1 LWLTLVLY
9 ILPNLCCLWCWPPI
23 DGDSLWNVRSF
34 ILYLCGSSIE
44 KLVSIPVRTLD
55 FYNVNLFIT
64 YFGSVLLGHC
74 AKMKF
79 AMPTASALTASKSC
93 YQTLGPVCFVFLF
106 IKVGRITVL
115 IPPSA
120 GKSGILPEVVCFFD
134 VTICNLIRLQSW
146 NDSYITFSHFYI
158 KATKMSQIYM

>member
-1 LWLTLVLY
+1 M
-9 ILPNLCCLWCWPPI
+9 
-23 DGDSLWNVRSF
+23 
-34 ILYLCGSSIE
+34 
-44 KLVSIPVRTLD
+44 
-55 FYNVNLFIT
+55 NLFLM
-64 YFGSVLLGHC
+64 YFGTVLLGHC

-115 IPPSA
+115 IPPST

-134 VTICNLIRLQSW
+134 VTICNLIRCRVGMTL
-146 NDSYITFSHFYI
+146 I
-158 KATKMSQIYM
+158 

>member
-1 LWLTLVLY
+1 MTLVLY

>member
-1 LWLTLVLY
+1 M
-9 ILPNLCCLWCWPPI
+9 
-23 DGDSLWNVRSF
+23 
-34 ILYLCGSSIE
+34 
-44 KLVSIPVRTLD
+44 
-55 FYNVNLFIT
+55 NLFLT
-64 YFGSVLLGHC
+64 YFGTVPLGHC

-79 AMPTASALTASKSC
+79 AIPTASALTASKSC

-134 VTICNLIRLQSW
+134 VTICNLSRMQSW
-146 NDSYITFSHFYI
+146 NDCYIKFSRFYI
-158 KATKMSQIYM
+158 KTTKMS

>member
-1 LWLTLVLY
+1 
-9 ILPNLCCLWCWPPI
+9 
-23 DGDSLWNVRSF
+23 VRSF

>member
-1 LWLTLVLY
+1 MTLVLY
-9 ILPNLCCLWCWPPI
+9 ILPNLCCLWCWPPS